1 MDRANKGKSLIALPS
16 DFTVI
21 DVETTGVS
29 PEWDEI
35 IEIAAL
41 KCRDYKVVSEYSSF
55 VKPKFPVDEFI
66 TELTG
71 ITNDMLASAH
81 SINEVLPDF
90 IAFVGNDIVVAH
102 NANFDVNFIYDNCIS
117 SMESSFD
124 NDFVDTMRL
133 SRRIHQDMAHHRL
146 VDLCGKYGVINSSA
160 HRSLS
165 DCYACYECYLKI
177 RDEIETNFSSID
189 DIMPKPKHRYNR
201 TYLHA
206 ADIVPTSFEQDED
219 SPFYGKVC
227 VFTGALERMV
237 RREAMQ
243 IIVNIGG
250 IVNDNVTKKT
260 NYLILGN
267 NDYCSSI
274 KDGKSSKQKKAEKLK
289 LSGQDIEIIPE
300 NVFYDMLNE

>member
-1 MDRANKGKSLIALPS
+1 MDREYKGNSLIALPK

-21 DVETTGVS
+21 DVETTGWS
-29 PEWDEI
+29 PQWNEI

-41 KCRDYKVVSEYSSF
+41 KCRNFEIVDEFSSL
-55 VKPKFPVDEFI
+55 VQPLFPVDDFI

-71 ITNDMLASAH
+71 ITNDMLKSAPT
-81 SINEVLPDF
+81 ITEVLKKF
-90 IAFVGNDIVVAH
+90 STFVGSDIVVAH
-102 NANFDVNFIYDNCIS
+102 NANYDVNFIYDNMSKSLNSIFS
-117 SMESSFD
+117 
-124 NDFVDTMRL
+124 NDFIDTMRL
-133 SRRIHQDMAHHRL
+133 SRLLHKEQSHHRL
-146 VDLCGKYGVINSSA
+146 TDLCSRYGVINETA

-165 DCYACYECYLKI
+165 DCHAAFKCFASM
-177 RDEIETNFSSID
+177 RDEITNTYSSID
-189 DIMPKPKHRYNR
+189 ELIPKQTYRKR

-206 ADIVPTSFEQDED
+206 GDITSTSLEENPD

-227 VFTGALERMV
+227 VFTGSLEKML

-243 IIVNIGG
+243 IVVNIGG
-250 IVNDNVTKKT
+250 SVADSVTKKT

-267 NDYCSSI
+267 NDFCSSI
-274 KDGKSSKQKKAEKLK
+274 KDGKSNKQKKAEKLK